1 MECGFFLQA
10 SRSSAELCSSLPSG
24 KKQKQNPP
32 SSGCS
37 TRTFPG
43 ERVGKTLEMLR
54 QVAQRAARQVF
65 AVIHPRTQR
74 PTLAYV

>member
-1 MECGFFLQA
+1 MRIFPAGLPFFCGALQ
-10 SRSSAELCSSLPSG
+10 LPAIG
-24 KKQKQNPP
+24 KKTKQNPP

-65 AVIHPRTQR
+65 AVIHPRIQR